1 MKLTSLGELALKG
14 MLELAKAE
22 AAGEPGLTA
31 SEIARRCHASQKFLE
46 TALTKLRAGGFV
58 VSRRGAHG
66 GYRLAHDPDR
76 IFVGEISRLI
86 DGPLAL
92 APCAS
97 VTRHRTCD
105 WCEDEARCEL
115 KVVWTRVRE
124 AVAGVMDSLSLAD
137 LVREAETLP
146 AASDRYLI

>member
-1 MKLTSLGELALKG
+1 VKLTSLGELALKG
-14 MLELAKAE
+14 LLELAKAE
-22 AAGEPGLTA
+22 TAGAPGLTA

-46 TALTKLRAGGFV
+46 IALLKLRAAGFV

-76 IFVGEISRLI
+76 IFVGDISRLI
-86 DGPLAL
+86 DGPLAP

-97 VTRHRTCD
+97 VTRHYTCD

-115 KVVWTRVRE
+115 KIVWTRVRE
-124 AVAGVMDSLSLAD
+124 AVATVMDSVSLAD
-137 LVREAETLP
+137 LIREAETLA